1 MSNQTVKSF
10 TVSLPVKLT
19 DAVDVLGKKID
30 QSRSALVSMAVRE
43 FLLDVKE
50 DRDRF
55 LEAYK
60 KTRRE
65 KVLSLPELRKKYD
78 LV

>member
-1 MSNQTVKSF
+1 M
-10 TVSLPVKLT
+10 LY
-19 DAVDVLGKKID
+19 KKTD

-55 LEAYK
+55 VEAYK

-65 KVLSLPELRKKYD
+65 KVLSLPQLRKKYD

>member
-1 MSNQTVKSF
+1 MLS
-10 TVSLPVKLT
+10 
-19 DAVDVLGKKID
+19 KKTD

-55 LEAYK
+55 VEAYK

-65 KVLSLPELRKKYD
+65 KVLSLPQLRKKYD

>member
-1 MSNQTVKSF
+1 MSIQTIKSF
-10 TVSLPVKLT
+10 TVSLPGKLT
-19 DAVDVLGKKID
+19 DEVDVLSKKTD

-55 LEAYK
+55 VEAYK

-65 KVLSLPELRKKYD
+65 KVLSLPQLRKKYD